1 MNDLSANLNGL
12 RKKYREI
19 FKKSA
24 EEIAKRIDELRPANV
39 DGDFLD
45 AGNSE
50 WNNAVLKMFDEEI
63 ARDIYIKWQEILA
76 YRKMFKCN
84 NCATCCN
91 LACSEF
97 SPEQLKLK
105 AQNGDRFAN
114 QFLSVF
120 IPYESKSEAQK
131 VYPEYI
137 KMLDENKE
145 DEVYFYHCPKLSDFK
160 LCTDY
165 ENRPQ
170 ICRDFPDNPL
180 SILPESCGFYEWKQE
195 VEPVALLCHSMMEII
210 EFYKEKLCTSSQD

>member
-50 WNNAVLKMFDEEI
+50 WNRVVLKMFDEEI

-145 DEVYFYHCPKLSDFK
+145 DEVYFYHCPKLSDCK

>member
-145 DEVYFYHCPKLSDFK
+145 DEVYFYHCPKLSDCK

-180 SILPESCGFYEWKQE
+180 SMLPESCGFYEWKQE

>member
-50 WNNAVLKMFDEEI
+50 WNRAVLKMFDEEI

-145 DEVYFYHCPKLSDFK
+145 DEVYFYHCPKLSDCK

>member
-145 DEVYFYHCPKLSDFK
+145 DEVYFYHCPKLSDCK